1 MHLAGTIQAV
11 DRYKHGPRIGYHRA
25 TSHIPW
31 NHRDFDCYDSDRALR
46 LPLESGQRYG
56 PSKRVGVLC
65 FQVKWRHADSPGIKA
80 ISTDTTNTES
90 SKSEQPPDARTV
102 LADRRE
108 KALLGGGQERIDAQ
122 RKRGKLTA
130 RERLELLFDPG
141 TFNEIDTFVTHRASD
156 LGLDKQRF
164 DSDSVVTG
172 YGEVEGRTV
181 CAYAQDFTVLGGSLS
196 EVAGLKISKIMDH
209 AARIG
214 APIVGV
220 NDSGGARIQEG
231 VTSLAGYGEIF
242 TRNVLSSGVI
252 PQITVIAGPT
262 AGGAVYSPAITD
274 FIFMIDGIGQMYITG
289 PGVVK
294 AVTGEDVSLE
304 ELGGAQTHAAIS
316 GVAHFVAPDEQNCFL
331 SVRKLLSFLPSNN
344 VESTPPSETSDDPGR
359 RDESLATV
367 VPDNPNQPYSM
378 LDVIRPIVDDGE
390 FFEVQAMY
398 APNILIGFARM
409 NGESIGI
416 VAQQPA
422 ANAGVLDINASEKA
436 ARFIRFCD
444 AFNIPIVT
452 LVDTPGFMP
461 GTAQEHGGIIRRG
474 AKLLYAYVEATVPK
488 VTVVTRKAYG
498 GAYIVMSSKHLRGDI
513 NYAWPSAEIAVMG
526 AEGAVAVIGRRDISG
541 ADDPEA
547 KRKELIA
554 DYEERFSNPYV
565 AANRGYLDDVI
576 DPIDTRPKIIA
587 ALKMLRNK
595 TDSMPAKKHG
605 NIPL

>member
-1 MHLAGTIQAV
+1 LRRPLPCATIAV
-11 DRYKHGPRIGYHRA
+11 QKSQLSRPARKGCFLRASTKDPAARITPRNPEI
-25 TSHIPW
+25 T
-31 NHRDFDCYDSDRALR
+31 
-46 LPLESGQRYG
+46 
-56 PSKRVGVLC
+56 
-65 FQVKWRHADSPGIKA
+65 A
-80 ISTDTTNTES
+80 ISTDITDTGSHEP
-90 SKSEQPPDARTV
+90 EQPRDKRAELEV
-102 LADRRE
+102 RRE
-108 KALLGGGQERIDAQ
+108 QALLGGGQRRIDAQ
-122 RKRGKLTA
+122 RERGKLTA
-130 RERLELLFDPG
+130 RDRLELLFDPG
-141 TFNEIDTFVTHRASD
+141 TFNEIDTFVAHRASD
-156 LGLDKQRF
+156 LGLDRQRF

-209 AARIG
+209 AVRIG

-242 TRNVLSSGVI
+242 TRNVLSSGVV
-252 PQITVIAGPT
+252 PQISVIAGPT

-304 ELGGAQTHAAIS
+304 DLGGAQTHAGIS
-316 GVAHFVAPDEQNCFL
+316 GVAHFVSPDEQECFR
-331 SVRKLLSFLPSNN
+331 SVRKLLSYLPSNN
-344 VESTPPSETSDDPGR
+344 VENAPPVQSADDPSR
-359 RDESLATV
+359 KEESLATV

-378 LDVIRPIVDDGE
+378 LDVIGPIVDGGE
-390 FFEVQAMY
+390 FFQVQAQY
-398 APNILIGFARM
+398 APNILVGFARM
-409 NGESIGI
+409 NGETIGI
-416 VAQQPA
+416 VAQEPA
-422 ANAGVLDINASEKA
+422 QSAGVLDISASEKA

-461 GTAQEHGGIIRRG
+461 GTTQEHGGIIRRG

-526 AEGAVAVIGRRDISG
+526 AEGAVAVIGRREISG

-547 KRKELIA
+547 KRKELVA

-576 DPIDTRPKIIA
+576 DPADTRPKIIA

-595 TDSMPAKKHG
+595 TDTMPAKKHG

>member
-1 MHLAGTIQAV
+1 M
-11 DRYKHGPRIGYHRA
+11 RSGPGRRRPETPVIDPEIR
-25 TSHIPW
+25 
-31 NHRDFDCYDSDRALR
+31 
-46 LPLESGQRYG
+46 
-56 PSKRVGVLC
+56 
-65 FQVKWRHADSPGIKA
+65 A
-80 ISTDTTNTES
+80 ISTDTTDASSPDSPDSPDSENT
-90 SKSEQPPDARTV
+90 R
-102 LADRRE
+102 DRRAE
-108 KALLGGGQERIDAQ
+108 LEARRKKAHLGGGQRRIDAQ
-122 RKRGKLTA
+122 RERGKLTA

-156 LGLDKQRF
+156 LGLDRQRF

-172 YGEVEGRTV
+172 YGEVDGRTV
-181 CAYAQDFTVLGGSLS
+181 CAYSQDFTVLGGSLS
-196 EVAGLKISKIMDH
+196 EVAGQKISKIMDH
-209 AARIG
+209 AMRIG

-242 TRNVLSSGVI
+242 TRNVLASGVI

-274 FIFMIDGIGQMYITG
+274 FIFMIEGIGQMYITG
-289 PGVVK
+289 PQVVK
-294 AVTGEDVSLE
+294 AVTGEDVTVE
-304 ELGGAQTHAAIS
+304 ELGGARTHTEIS
-316 GVAHFVAPDEQNCFL
+316 GVAHFVSATEQECFQ
-331 SVRKLLSFLPSNN
+331 SVRKLLSYLPSNN
-344 VESTPPSETSDDPGR
+344 VESPPASESSDDPGR
-359 RDESLATV
+359 RDESLTTV

-378 LDVIRPIVDDGE
+378 LDVIGPIVDGAE
-390 FFEVQAMY
+390 FFQVQARY
-398 APNILIGFARM
+398 ATNILVGFARM
-409 NGESIGI
+409 NGETIGI
-416 VAQQPA
+416 VAQEPA
-422 ANAGVLDINASEKA
+422 QSAGVLDINASEKA

-526 AEGAVAVIGRRDISG
+526 AEGAVAVIGRREI
-541 ADDPEA
+541 ADAEDPEA
-547 KRKELIA
+547 KRKELVA

-565 AANRGYLDDVI
+565 AASRGYLDDVI
-576 DPIDTRPKIIA
+576 DPADTRPKIIA

-595 TDSMPAKKHG
+595 TDTMPAKKHG

>member
-1 MHLAGTIQAV
+1 LRASLSCATI
-11 DRYKHGPRIGYHRA
+11 A
-25 TSHIPW
+25 TATQNLQGIRPVVEARFSNASTAPDGERNHIKQP
-31 NHRDFDCYDSDRALR
+31 
-46 LPLESGQRYG
+46 ETT
-56 PSKRVGVLC
+56 
-65 FQVKWRHADSPGIKA
+65 A
-80 ISTDTTNTES
+80 ISTDTTNTDSPES
-90 SKSEQPPDARTV
+90 PEPPKSEDARNARV
-102 LADRRE
+102 ELEAKR
-108 KALLGGGQERIDAQ
+108 KQAQLGGGQRRVDAQ
-122 RKRGKLTA
+122 RERGKLTA
-130 RERLELLFDPG
+130 RDRLELLFDLG

-156 LGLDKQRF
+156 LGLDSQRF
-164 DSDSVVTG
+164 DGDSVVTG

-196 EVAGLKISKIMDH
+196 EVAGLKIAKIMDH
-209 AARIG
+209 AVRIG
-214 APIVGV
+214 APIVGI

-242 TRNVLSSGVI
+242 TRNVMASGVV
-252 PQITVIAGPT
+252 PQISVIAGPT

-274 FIFMIDGIGQMYITG
+274 FIFMVDGIGQMYITG
-289 PGVVK
+289 PDVVK
-294 AVTGEDVSLE
+294 AVTGEDVSVE
-304 ELGGAQTHAAIS
+304 ELGGAQTHANLS
-316 GVAHFVAPDEQNCFL
+316 GVAHFISPDEHECFQ
-331 SVRKLLSFLPSNN
+331 SVRKLLSYLPSNN
-344 VESTPPSETSDDPGR
+344 AEDAPRVKSPDDPTR
-359 RDESLATV
+359 KEESLATV

-378 LDVIRPIVDDGE
+378 LDVIGPIVDGGE
-390 FFEVQAMY
+390 FYQVQAQY
-398 APNILIGFARM
+398 AQNILVGFARM
-409 NGESIGI
+409 NGETTGI
-416 VAQQPA
+416 VAQEPA
-422 ANAGVLDINASEKA
+422 QAAGVLDINASEKA

-444 AFNIPIVT
+444 SFSIPIVT

-461 GTAQEHGGIIRRG
+461 GTAQEHAGIIRRG

-526 AEGAVAVIGRRDISG
+526 AEGAVAVIGRREISG

-547 KRKELIA
+547 RRKEMVA

-576 DPIDTRPKIIA
+576 DPSETRPKIIA

-595 TDSMPAKKHG
+595 TDTMPAKKHG

>member
-1 MHLAGTIQAV
+1 M
-11 DRYKHGPRIGYHRA
+11 
-25 TSHIPW
+25 
-31 NHRDFDCYDSDRALR
+31 
-46 LPLESGQRYG
+46 
-56 PSKRVGVLC
+56 
-65 FQVKWRHADSPGIKA
+65 
-80 ISTDTTNTES
+80 
-90 SKSEQPPDARTV
+90 
-102 LADRRE
+102 
-108 KALLGGGQERIDAQ
+108 
-122 RKRGKLTA
+122 
-130 RERLELLFDPG
+130 LFDPG
-141 TFNEIDTFVTHRASD
+141 TFTEIDSFASHRASD

-164 DSDSVVTG
+164 DGDSVVTG

-196 EVAGLKISKIMDH
+196 EVAGMKISKIMDH
-209 AARIG
+209 AMRIG

-242 TRNVLSSGVI
+242 TRNVLSSGVV
-252 PQITVIAGPT
+252 PQISVIAGPT

-274 FIFMIDGIGQMYITG
+274 FIFMVDGIGQMYITG

-304 ELGGAQTHAAIS
+304 DLGGAQTHASIS
-316 GVAHFVAPDEQNCFL
+316 GVAHFVSPDEQNCFQ

-344 VESTPPSETSDDPGR
+344 VENAPSVEVNDDPKR

-367 VPDNPNQPYSM
+367 VPENPNQPYDM
-378 LDVIRPIVDDGE
+378 LDVIGPIVDNGE
-390 FFEVQAMY
+390 FFQIQEQY
-398 APNILIGFARM
+398 ALNILVGFSRI
-409 NGESIGI
+409 NGESVGI

-422 ANAGVLDINASEKA
+422 QSAGVLDINASEKA

-444 AFNIPIVT
+444 SFNIPILT

-526 AEGAVAVIGRRDISG
+526 ADGAVAVIGRRDISA
-541 ADDPEA
+541 ADDPDA
-547 KRKELIA
+547 KRKELVA
-554 DYEERFSNPYV
+554 DYEERFSNPYI

-576 DPIDTRPKIIA
+576 DPADTRPKIIA

-595 TDSMPAKKHG
+595 TDTMPAKKHG

>member
-1 MHLAGTIQAV
+1 M
-11 DRYKHGPRIGYHRA
+11 
-25 TSHIPW
+25 
-31 NHRDFDCYDSDRALR
+31 
-46 LPLESGQRYG
+46 
-56 PSKRVGVLC
+56 
-65 FQVKWRHADSPGIKA
+65 
-80 ISTDTTNTES
+80 STDTTES
-90 SKSEQPPDARTV
+90 DFPESEQLKDKRAA
-102 LADRRE
+102 LESKRE
-108 KALLGGGQERIDAQ
+108 KALLGGGQRRIDAQ
-122 RKRGKLTA
+122 RDRGKLTA
-130 RERLELLFDPG
+130 RDRLELLFDPG
-141 TFNEIDTFVTHRASD
+141 SFNEIDTFVTHRATD
-156 LGLDKQRF
+156 LGLENQRF

-172 YGEVEGRTV
+172 YGDIDGRTV

-209 AARIG
+209 AVRIG

-252 PQITVIAGPT
+252 PQISVIAGPT

-304 ELGGAQTHAAIS
+304 DLGGAQTHAGIS
-316 GVAHFVAPDEQNCFL
+316 GVAHFVSQDEEECFQ

-344 VESTPPSETSDDPGR
+344 VENPPRVEITDNPQR

-378 LDVIRPIVDDGE
+378 LDVIGPIVDNGE
-390 FFEVQAMY
+390 FFQVQDQY

-416 VAQQPA
+416 VAQEPA
-422 ANAGVLDINASEKA
+422 QAAGVLDINASEKA

-444 AFNIPIVT
+444 SFNVPIVT

-526 AEGAVAVIGRRDISG
+526 ADGAVAVIGRREIS
-541 ADDPEA
+541 AAEDPDA
-547 KRKELIA
+547 KRKELVA
-554 DYEERFSNPYV
+554 DYEERFSNPFV

-595 TDSMPAKKHG
+595 TDTMPAKKHG